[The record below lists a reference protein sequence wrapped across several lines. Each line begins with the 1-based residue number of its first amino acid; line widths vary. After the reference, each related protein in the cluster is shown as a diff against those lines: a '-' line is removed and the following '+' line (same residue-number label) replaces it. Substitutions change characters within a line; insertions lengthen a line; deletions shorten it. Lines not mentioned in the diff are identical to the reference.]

1 MIAMKKLVLL
11 LFCTCTMLSS
21 YAQQDAQ
28 ASMYF
33 FNPLQFNSAY
43 AGSREAI
50 TVTAVTRAQWIG
62 WDGAP
67 KTQFLSVHAPVLRK
81 RIAVGATINYDQIGA
96 RSGFDAMAHFAYHM
110 QLNKKDLKLSF
121 GASAGIQ
128 QAQFNFSGLN
138 VTDLGDLNYQQSN
151 SVVNSNFGLGL
162 YLYNRKFYAGASI
175 PRLLKR
181 SFGSPTDNSFYQR
194 HFNLM
199 AGYVFEYNSVVDI
212 KPSVLFKSTANAP
225 AVLDLNLSAQF
236 YDQFWV
242 GLLYRFNDAIGFNAS
257 YLLKGFCTIGYAY
270 DFPING
276 KLISQWG
283 SHELV
288 ISMDFKTRKNAYL
301 SPRYF

>member
-1 MIAMKKLVLL
+1 MIIMKKIILL
-11 LFCTCTMLSS
+11 SISAFSLLNSFG
-21 YAQQDAQ
+21 QQDAQ
-28 ASMYF
+28 TSMYF

-43 AGSREAI
+43 AGSREAL

-67 KTQFLSVHAPVLRK
+67 KTQFLSVHAPVLK
-81 RIAVGATINYDQIGA
+81 KKIAVGATVNYDKIGA

-138 VTDLGDLNYQQSN
+138 VTDIGDLNYQQSK
-151 SVVNSNFGLGL
+151 SVVNSNFGLGV
-162 YLYNRKFYAGASI
+162 YLYNNNFYAGASI

-181 SFGSPTDNSFYQR
+181 SFGSPTDQSFYQR

-199 AGYVFEYNSVVDI
+199 AGYVFKYNSVVAI
-212 KPSVLFKSTANAP
+212 KPSILFKSTDNAP
-225 AVLDLNLSAQF
+225 ASLDLNLSAQF

-257 YLLKGFCTIGYAY
+257 YILKDFCTIGYAY

-288 ISMDFKTRKNAYL
+288 ISMDFKTRRNAYL

>member
-1 MIAMKKLVLL
+1 MKKIV
-11 LFCTCTMLSS
+11 FIIICTFTFSGL

-33 FNPLQFNSAY
+33 FNPLQFNPAY
-43 AGSREAI
+43 AGSREAL
-50 TVTAVTRAQWIG
+50 TVTAVTRAQWVG

-67 KTQFLSVHAPVLRK
+67 KTQFLSVHAPILK
-81 RIAVGATINYDQIGA
+81 KKIAVGATLNYDKIGA

-110 QLNKKDLKLSF
+110 QLNKRDLKLSF
-121 GASAGIQ
+121 GASAGLQ

-138 VTDLGDLNYQQSN
+138 VTDIGDLNYQQSN
-151 SVVNSNFGLGL
+151 SVINSNFGLGI
-162 YLYNRKFYAGASI
+162 YLHNNNFYAGASM

-181 SFGSPTDNSFYQR
+181 SFGSTTENAFYQR
-194 HFNLM
+194 HFNIM
-199 AGYVFEYNSVVDI
+199 AGYVYKYNSVIAV
-212 KPSVLFKSTANAP
+212 KPSMLFKSTANAP

-236 YDQFWV
+236 YDQFWI
-242 GLLYRFNDAIGFNAS
+242 GLLYRVHDAIGFNAS
-257 YLLKGFCTIGYAY
+257 YILKDFCTIGYAY